1 MHLLPAIVNIMQ
13 QNSLNIPLFV
23 DQEICIN
30 SWAKKMDYSKYMTN
44 LQNFDRINDKQVEE
58 KDMAKI
64 SSHLGVTINVG
75 KDGSNQYARLDVTIS
90 EIDTEIPLEP
100 QLAESG
106 EIIDKVFAEVKAKVM
121 SQVKELKPD

>member
-1 MHLLPAIVNIMQ
+1 
-13 QNSLNIPLFV
+13 
-23 DQEICIN
+23 
-30 SWAKKMDYSKYMTN
+30 MTN

-64 SSHLGVTINVG
+64 SSHLGVTSNVG